1 VLRSAVPSRLL
12 LVVVRLLLVRSLVVR
27 LVLSRSSLR
36 WLVAAVVGWLEWVAL
51 SLVWLVGHSVAFVAE
66 CRPDSLLVGF
76 SPVRI

>member
-1 VLRSAVPSRLL
+1 VLRSAVLSKLL

-36 WLVAAVVGWLEWVAL
+36 WLVAAVGWPEWVAL